1 MKVSGILNKRT
12 ALIIGILAVIFL
24 IPALSFS
31 QALPKVTI
39 GIDQAQK
46 PGDVAVTLQIILLLT
61 ILSLAPAILI
71 MVTSFTRV
79 MIVFSFLRNALG
91 TQQTP
96 PTQVLVGLAV
106 FLTVFIMAPVW
117 QQVNSTALQPYLD
130 QRISQSQAFQNAMS
144 PVRDF
149 MFRQTREKDLGLFLK
164 MANLPKPENISQVPT
179 YVLIPAFIISEFRI
193 AFQIGFLLYIPF
205 LMLDMIVASV
215 LMSMGMM
222 MLPPVMISLPFKLLL
237 FVLVDGWYL
246 IVESIITGFK

>member
-1 MKVSGILNKRT
+1 LKVSGILNKRT

>member
-1 MKVSGILNKRT
+1 LKVSGLLNKQAVIT
-12 ALIIGILAVIFL
+12 VGILLVIFL
-24 IPALSFS
+24 IPTLSFS

-106 FLTVFIMAPVW
+106 FLTIFIMAPVW